1 MHEVKPGQWPL
12 SNNHDPNNSSNRNS
26 QNGGGGDHLVRGEY
40 YFRELF
46 VLRDVAFQ
54 PEVDAVVGV
63 PKPEHARLVRE
74 NLPRLRRHL
83 WVLTENA
90 AAL

>member
-63 PKPEHARLVRE
+63 PKPEHASLHT
-74 NLPRLRRHL
+74 P
-83 WVLTENA
+83 
-90 AAL
+90 ALEPYAFQYDYCNFFW